1 MEFRLLGPF
10 EVVEHDRLL
19 RLGGRKQRS
28 LLAVLLLHANEVVST
43 DRLIDELWA
52 QTPPRTAAK
61 SIQLYVWRLRKEL
74 GEGRIVTRAPG
85 YMLRVEP
92 SELDLA
98 RFEQLLV
105 EARRTDP
112 KSAAEKVRRALA
124 LWRGPPLGDFAYEP
138 FAQGQIARLEELRWA
153 ALEQRIDA
161 DLASGRHAELVGELE
176 ALVDEH
182 PLRERLRCQLMLALY
197 RSARQAEALDAYRA
211 ARTELSEELGLEP
224 SEELKRLERAILQQD
239 PVLDLP
245 QPEGGTSPVKP
256 AASDR
261 SLLVAP
267 RALDSL
273 EALLRLAEPLAAS
286 PPPRELIVAGVVD
299 PADLGAATAA
309 LAGRRD
315 ELLADGVAARTAAFS
330 SPAPGRDLVRLASQD
345 SVDLLLMD
353 ATPSLLNG
361 EAGVVLEQAPCDVAV
376 LVEASGSLQA
386 GAVVVPFGAAWHD
399 WAALEL
405 GAWVARATD
414 APLRLIGAA
423 SAAREDARDA
433 SRLLADASLIV
444 QRRAGVVAEP
454 LLASPGRAGVMALAE
469 GAGLLVVGLSERW
482 RHEGLGQ
489 VRTEL
494 VEARPA
500 PMVLVRRGRR
510 PGGAAP
516 ADTLTGFGWSLTVN
530 AP

>member
-1 MEFRLLGPF
+1 
-10 EVVEHDRLL
+10 
-19 RLGGRKQRS
+19 
-28 LLAVLLLHANEVVST
+28 
-43 DRLIDELWA
+43 LIDELWA

-61 SIQLYVWRLRKEL
+61 SIQLYVWGLRKAL
-74 GEGRIVTRAPG
+74 GQDRIATRAPG

-112 KSAAEKVRRALA
+112 KSAARKVRGALA

-138 FAQGQIARLEELRWA
+138 FAQGQVARLEEVRWA

-176 ALVDEH
+176 ALVDEY

-211 ARTELSEELGLEP
+211 ASRELSEALGLDP
-224 SEELKRLERAILQQD
+224 SEELKRLERAILRQD
-239 PVLDLP
+239 PALDLP
-245 QPEGGTSPVKP
+245 HEEGGTSPTNRAGAP
-256 AASDR
+256 DR
-261 SLLVAP
+261 SLLVVP
-267 RALDSL
+267 RALNSL
-273 EALLRLAEPLAAS
+273 EALLRLAEPLATS
-286 PPPRELIVAGVVD
+286 PPRELIVAGVVD
-299 PADLGAATAA
+299 PADLGDATAA

-315 ELLADGVAARTAAFS
+315 DLLADGVAVRTVAFS
-330 SPAPGRDLVRLASQD
+330 SPTPGRDVVRLASQD

-353 ATPSLLNG
+353 AAPSLPDG
-361 EAGVVLEQAPCDVAV
+361 EDGFVLEQAPCDVAM
-376 LVEASGSLQA
+376 LVEGSGSLKA
-386 GAVVVPFGAAWHD
+386 GPVVVPFGAAWHD

-423 SAAREDARDA
+423 SDGREDGRDA

-454 LLASPGRAGVMALAE
+454 LLASPGRTGVMALAE

-482 RHEGLGQ
+482 HQEGLGR

-510 PGGAAP
+510 PSGAAP
-516 ADTLTGFGWSLTVN
+516 AETLTGFGWSLTAS